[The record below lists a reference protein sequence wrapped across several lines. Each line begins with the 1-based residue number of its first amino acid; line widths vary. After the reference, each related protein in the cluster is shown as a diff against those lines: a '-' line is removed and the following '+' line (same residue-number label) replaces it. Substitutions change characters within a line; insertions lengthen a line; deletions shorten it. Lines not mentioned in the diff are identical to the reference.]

1 MLVGLRKQLPEC
13 ALGLAKKA
21 KTFIK
26 PASFIHQMNCSAT
39 YVSLWTSK
47 QQYWK
52 KCVKNT
58 SNCCFKCLQNAQ
70 AKTLSFLITCRS
82 YHTYEVDLLHKKLA
96 PCYKLIGQSNHGLL
110 NRWTSNSILTR
121 PAWGVQRL
129 AGSSNSSIRV
139 LHDLTHEGWPHM
151 HSNGESLIDSLKVKT
166 CLHHTLIGE
175 FFHDSLE
182 VQTYLYDTLY
192 ITNPF
197 FERAKA
203 KNWFQIAFCVWQ
215 GCMMGSVYRNHLTLG

>member
-13 ALGLAKKA
+13 ALALAKTP

-26 PASFIHQMNCSAT
+26 TAILIHLNCRAT

-47 QQYWK
+47 QQNWK
-52 KCVKNT
+52 TCVRNA
-58 SNCCFKCLQNAQ
+58 SNCCFKCLQNVQ
-70 AKTLSFLITCRS
+70 AKNLSFLITCRS

-110 NRWTSNSILTR
+110 DRWTSNSILTR

-166 CLHHTLIGE
+166 YLHHTLIYLGE
-175 FFHDSLE
+175 FF
-182 VQTYLYDTLY
+182 
-192 ITNPF
+192 
-197 FERAKA
+197 
-203 KNWFQIAFCVWQ
+203 
-215 GCMMGSVYRNHLTLG
+215 